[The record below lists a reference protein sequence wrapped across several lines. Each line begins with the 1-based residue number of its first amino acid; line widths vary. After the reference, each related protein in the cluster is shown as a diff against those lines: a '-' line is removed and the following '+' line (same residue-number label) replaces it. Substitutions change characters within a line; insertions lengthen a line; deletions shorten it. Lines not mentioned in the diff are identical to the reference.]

1 MTGNTT
7 KNTKPRTT
15 RTRPA
20 PDSPPSGAR
29 TLNIPRNIDIKRH
42 PLGMLFFRPDDPSQ
56 TPAVNQPGVR
66 MSIPGNKETF
76 TFNLSGRQQV
86 WALRVAAGASAVVTL
101 GALAPLIW
109 GALSG
114 GLGLLALMLVGA
126 VGVGLFQALPLL
138 GQKLENRL
146 LAARKAEA
154 RANPI
159 EQLQNFLLQKRERV
173 VAFKQ
178 SVVRIGAQIKSMTDM
193 IEERKRQ
200 KPGYD
205 ASRQENAVNAMRDAH
220 VLLVVKYKNAELA
233 LVQLGEV
240 VEDKKFEWRFGQAG
254 QAALQNLNATSGQ
267 ELLNQML
274 ADEAFDSVRDN
285 FNQVF
290 SELEMEAEK
299 LSNAQAL
306 SFDDGM
312 AIDLASIRMGSMEKT
327 RS

>member
-1 MTGNTT
+1 M
-7 KNTKPRTT
+7 
-15 RTRPA
+15 
-20 PDSPPSGAR
+20 
-29 TLNIPRNIDIKRH
+29 
-42 PLGMLFFRPDDPSQ
+42 
-56 TPAVNQPGVR
+56 
-66 MSIPGNKETF
+66 NKFDGSTHKH
-76 TFNLSGRQQV
+76 SSAQQRV
-86 WALRVAAGASAVVTL
+86 WAVRIAAALFGVCVLA
-101 GALAPLIW
+101 ALAPLVW
-109 GALSG
+109 GAVAG
-114 GLGLLALMLVGA
+114 GLGLLALTVIGA
-126 VGVGLFQALPLL
+126 LGVGLFQTLPLL

-159 EQLQNFLLQKRERV
+159 DQLQNFLLQKRQRV
-173 VAFKQ
+173 LAFKQ
-178 SVVRIGAQIKSMTDM
+178 AVVRIGAQIKSMSDM

-205 ASRQENAVNAMRDAH
+205 ASRQENAVKAMREAH
-220 VLLVVKYKNAELA
+220 LLLVGKYKNAEHA
-233 LVQLGEV
+233 LEQLSEV
-240 VEDKKFEWRFGQAG
+240 VEDKKFEWKFGQAG

-299 LSNAQAL
+299 LSKAKEL

-312 AIDLASIRMGSMEKT
+312 SIDLASIKIGSNAQV